1 MINQELLQLVV
12 DEGWLWFPKKTRVK
26 ICRVK
31 KTNPNQLY
39 STLQKSALQRF
50 RDSMA
55 HVPKQKKR
63 LPELNSTWFF
73 GFFPN
78 SQGLLHIVWAK
89 CITSLKVW
97 TITCLAGG
105 IPWESLDV
113 WDISPRKITATTR
126 VGVGHHHSDWEN
138 MRKSCLG
145 SSSQGNKILKKS
157 FKPPPS
163 ILCLIAVSLS
173 FI

>member
-1 MINQELLQLVV
+1 MV
-12 DEGWLWFPKKTRVK
+12 PKKTRVK

-55 HVPKQKKR
+55 YVPKQKKR

-105 IPWESLDV
+105 SRGSPWMCGTFPPGKSRLLLELVWVIIILIEKTCASHV
-113 WDISPRKITATTR
+113 WDHLHKGT
-126 VGVGHHHSDWEN
+126 
-138 MRKSCLG
+138 KS
-145 SSSQGNKILKKS
+145 
-157 FKPPPS
+157 
-163 ILCLIAVSLS
+163 
-173 FI
+173 